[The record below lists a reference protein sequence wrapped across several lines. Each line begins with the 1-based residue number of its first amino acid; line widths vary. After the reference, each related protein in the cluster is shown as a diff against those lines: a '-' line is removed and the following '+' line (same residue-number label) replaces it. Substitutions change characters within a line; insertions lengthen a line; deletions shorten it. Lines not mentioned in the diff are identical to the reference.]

1 MGPEKTEVSNLDL
14 AQAFTT
20 VKGLPFVKL
29 SGPNNFRQWKNDM
42 ETLCRMV
49 NVNFDEMEKLSSHNK
64 DVMLRLLNLFIDT
77 DLRNELLDF
86 SSPDEL
92 IEEVTAK
99 YSSTS
104 LITRIKLQ
112 KSLYQLSKEPEES
125 MVDLI
130 SRLNTLCR
138 SLKGMN
144 VVISEKDKI
153 IILLGALPDKYESFI
168 SSISEKDSYNTIS
181 QRLKALDELPSS
193 KVEVEQSVF
202 YSNKHSLI
210 ICRNCG
216 GKGHTFKQ
224 CPSKRE
230 YKKLSVTSNMYKSH
244 GNQVNYVNDNENP
257 IQEEA
262 LMTCL
267 PIDDLSSDDEVEWA
281 LSAKGV
287 NFKENNV
294 DTAWFLDSG
303 ATVHLCRNSKLLSNL
318 IPIKPVPIMVA
329 NGQYIQCKWSG
340 QVIISGISIESVYYH
355 PDLAANLISMVKLK
369 EITKM
374 FIENEDICFRQNNL
388 VIRTKQVNKNII
400 IVTDCLENKAFSAY
414 KVSPEIWH
422 ERLMHIADKELAHYT
437 GLHMNKKCVAC
448 SLAKIP
454 RSPHPLNNTAVT
466 RPLELVYFDLAG
478 KISPRGLDGEEYYCI
493 ALDEYSKATQIIP
506 LKSKANALQ
515 AVKQIISLWESLVG
529 KSVERVRTDHGTEFK
544 NVETSNYFA
553 RKEIVKEWSC
563 VGTPQ
568 QISVERYNRYVKE
581 NVSTIIINRRL
592 PKNTWSLICTSVPY
606 VKNRIRSSATMMEPM
621 KLLGLKF
628 TIDHLRCI
636 GCMVVYKKDK
646 DIKMDMKGNIGVF
659 LAYGPKN
666 SYKVLDVATN
676 CIKVTSNVKFY
687 EEYDYIDAQMFYK
700 RLVLHETKIP
710 AHINDI
716 DDLDNIP
723 SSYSLKSITSG
734 NVCENSKIMTSEIND
749 KNIIED
755 SSTNDI
761 INKIPYELKEDI
773 LNLSHKFEEFIVSD
787 DNVISKTQS
796 DYIRNPKFVNGSPVA
811 TRTRKKGSAFFV
823 TSPSGYLEASQLPEW
838 KESMKQ
844 ELESLIK
851 NNTWTYVKKND
862 IGKQNVITSKW
873 VYNVKNDGR
882 LKSRLTARGCQQPTQ
897 SETYSPTVHPSIL
910 KAILSICMQTD
921 MKVHTMDCTNAFLQG
936 NFEDNEIIYMTVPKG
951 IELVHPQHTN
961 SICRLLKPIYGLRQ
975 SSRCWYKTFTD
986 FLTIDAN
993 FIISE
998 FDSCV
1003 LFTYNPS
1010 LIIILL
1016 YVDDIMIISQSD
1028 TVIEKL
1034 KQRILSRF
1042 EAKDYGPMIEHTEY
1056 IGLEFAVKN
1065 NEIIVNQEMRIKKL
1079 IEEYSS
1085 LCLVPKKNII
1095 IPKGEVVESDYLNE
1109 KQHSDFRK
1117 IVGKLSYISNL
1128 SRPDITFSVNY
1139 LQRVLE
1145 KPRKCHLSIA
1155 LNIISYLMKFPD
1167 LSIHFKKSKHHPLEV
1182 YCDASYASSK
1192 DAHSTTG
1199 IIIMVYGAP
1208 VYWATKKQ
1216 STISLSSSEA
1226 EVKAAVE
1233 AVKQMLWIKKIFQQI
1248 FNKLSVSPVL
1258 FVDNIPAINIM
1269 KNNEISNAK
1278 MRHTN
1283 INLSFL
1289 KEMRNNF
1296 KYVVTSEQL
1305 ADGLTKIV
1313 STDKLHRLFGYDNV
1327 NETEEEM

>member
-1 MGPEKTEVSNLDL
+1 
-14 AQAFTT
+14 
-20 VKGLPFVKL
+20 
-29 SGPNNFRQWKNDM
+29 
-42 ETLCRMV
+42 
-49 NVNFDEMEKLSSHNK
+49 
-64 DVMLRLLNLFIDT
+64 
-77 DLRNELLDF
+77 
-86 SSPDEL
+86 
-92 IEEVTAK
+92 
-99 YSSTS
+99 
-104 LITRIKLQ
+104 
-112 KSLYQLSKEPEES
+112 
-125 MVDLI
+125 
-130 SRLNTLCR
+130 
-138 SLKGMN
+138 MN
-144 VVISEKDKI
+144 VMILEKNKI
-153 IILLGALPDKYESFI
+153 IILLGAFSEKYVSFI
-168 SSISEKDSYNTIS
+168 SSISEKESYNTIS
-181 QRLKALDELPSS
+181 QRLKALDELLSN
-193 KVEVEQSVF
+193 KVEDD
-202 YSNKHSLI
+202 LI
-210 ICRNCG
+210 ICRNRG
-216 GKGHTFKQ
+216 EKGHTYKQ
-224 CPSKRE
+224 CSSKRE
-230 YKKLSVTSNMYKSH
+230 YKKPFVTSNIYKSH

-267 PIDDLSSDDEVEWA
+267 PIDDLSSDNEVEWA
-281 LSAKGV
+281 LSAKRV

-303 ATVHLCRNSKLLSNL
+303 ATVYLCRNSKILSNL
-318 IPIKPVPIMVA
+318 IPKKPVFIMVA
-329 NGQYIQCKWSG
+329 IGQYIQCKWS
-340 QVIISGISIESVYYH
+340 VRVTISDIYIESVYYH
-355 PDLAANLISMVKLK
+355 PDLAANLN
-369 EITKM
+369 T
-374 FIENEDICFRQNNL
+374 
-388 VIRTKQVNKNII
+388 
-400 IVTDCLENKAFSAY
+400 FSAY

-454 RSPHPLNNTAVT
+454 RSPHPLNNIAVT
-466 RPLELVYFDLAG
+466 RPLELVYFDLAE
-478 KISPRGLDGEEYYCI
+478 KISPRGLDGEEYY
-493 ALDEYSKATQIIP
+493 L
-506 LKSKANALQ
+506 
-515 AVKQIISLWESLVG
+515 G

-592 PKNTWSLICTSVPY
+592 PRNTWSLICTSIPY
-606 VKNRIRSSATMMEPM
+606 VKNRIRSSATKMKPM

-628 TIDHLRCI
+628 MIDYLRCI
-636 GCMVVYKKDK
+636 RCMVVYKKDK
-646 DIKMDMKGNIGVF
+646 DIKMCMKNNIGVF

-666 SYKVLDVATN
+666 SCKVLDVATN

-723 SSYSLKSITSG
+723 SSYSQKSITSG

-749 KNIIED
+749 KNITED
-755 SSTNDI
+755 SSTNDT

-773 LNLSHKFEEFIVSD
+773 LNLSHKFEEFSVSD
-787 DNVISKTQS
+787 DNGISKTQS
-796 DYIRNPKFVNGSPVA
+796 DYIRNPKFVNGSPVD

-823 TSPSGYLEASQLPEW
+823 TSPSGYLETSQLPEW

-862 IGKQNVITSKW
+862 IGKQNIITSKW

-882 LKSRLTARGCQQPTQ
+882 LKSKLTARGCQQPTQ

-936 NFEDNEIIYMTVPKG
+936 NFEDNEIVYMTVPKG

-1016 YVDDIMIISQSD
+1016 YVDDIMIISQNN

-1042 EAKDYGPMIEHTEY
+1042 ETKDYGSMIEHTEY
-1056 IGLEFAVKN
+1056 IGLEFAVRN

-1079 IEEYSS
+1079 IEE
-1085 LCLVPKKNII
+1085 
-1095 IPKGEVVESDYLNE
+1095 
-1109 KQHSDFRK
+1109 
-1117 IVGKLSYISNL
+1117 
-1128 SRPDITFSVNY
+1128 
-1139 LQRVLE
+1139 
-1145 KPRKCHLSIA
+1145 
-1155 LNIISYLMKFPD
+1155 
-1167 LSIHFKKSKHHPLEV
+1167 
-1182 YCDASYASSK
+1182 
-1192 DAHSTTG
+1192 
-1199 IIIMVYGAP
+1199 
-1208 VYWATKKQ
+1208 
-1216 STISLSSSEA
+1216 
-1226 EVKAAVE
+1226 
-1233 AVKQMLWIKKIFQQI
+1233 
-1248 FNKLSVSPVL
+1248 
-1258 FVDNIPAINIM
+1258 
-1269 KNNEISNAK
+1269 
-1278 MRHTN
+1278 
-1283 INLSFL
+1283 
-1289 KEMRNNF
+1289 
-1296 KYVVTSEQL
+1296 
-1305 ADGLTKIV
+1305 
-1313 STDKLHRLFGYDNV
+1313 
-1327 NETEEEM
+1327 